1 MKNSEKKNTLDL
13 LKRLFSNYVQK
24 HKIKLV
30 ISIFCMI
37 IIAAATALNAWMMQP
52 VLDEI
57 FINKNKTLIVIIPLA
72 IILVAI
78 LKGTASYFQS
88 IFMSF
93 IGYKLVADVQDQMFK
108 SVIKCDLSF
117 HNEVNSGTI
126 VSRFIADVGALSRG
140 VHNVIINII
149 KDSLTFLFLVGV
161 MFYHDTK
168 LALIALFVFPVAIYP
183 IRRIGKRLR
192 KISKSTQVGFG
203 LLTSKLSESFTAI
216 KTIKAFSTENFE
228 SKKINK
234 EITNI
239 FNLTYKST
247 KVNSIARPLMEI
259 ISGFAIGAIIFI
271 GGSQV
276 ILDQTTPGTF
286 FSFLTALLMAYQP
299 IKSLASL
306 NATLQ
311 IAMAAAERVFE
322 ILDKKTQIIENK
334 SPKDNYLRKDKYNL
348 KISNLSF
355 KYKNSSKFIL
365 KNVDLEILAGEKI
378 ALVGHSGAGKTTL
391 MNLLPRFFDPSKGKI
406 EIGGI
411 NIQDLSLH
419 FLRNYFSLVSQDIT
433 LFDETVKY
441 NICYGSNNY
450 SSKDLKKACK
460 KANCEEFIKKLPKGF
475 NQLIGENG
483 AKLSGGQKQRIAIA
497 RAFIRNSPFLLLD
510 EATSSLDSKSE
521 QKIQD
526 SLSSL
531 ISNKTALI
539 IAHRLST
546 VIDADRIVVINN
558 GEIIDIGK
566 HSSLIKKSKIYKNL
580 YELQFKKQSYEK
592 NIKA

>member
-1 MKNSEKKNTLDL
+1 
-13 LKRLFSNYVQK
+13 
-24 HKIKLV
+24 
-30 ISIFCMI
+30 
-37 IIAAATALNAWMMQP
+37 
-52 VLDEI
+52 
-57 FINKNKTLIVIIPLA
+57 
-72 IILVAI
+72 
-78 LKGTASYFQS
+78 
-88 IFMSF
+88 
-93 IGYKLVADVQDQMFK
+93 
-108 SVIKCDLSF
+108 
-117 HNEVNSGTI
+117 
-126 VSRFIADVGALSRG
+126 
-140 VHNVIINII
+140 
-149 KDSLTFLFLVGV
+149 
-161 MFYHDTK
+161 
-168 LALIALFVFPVAIYP
+168 
-183 IRRIGKRLR
+183 
-192 KISKSTQVGFG
+192 
-203 LLTSKLSESFTAI
+203 
-216 KTIKAFSTENFE
+216 
-228 SKKINK
+228 
-234 EITNI
+234 
-239 FNLTYKST
+239 
-247 KVNSIARPLMEI
+247 MEI

-334 SPKDNYLRKDKYNL
+334 YPKDSYLRKDKYNL
-348 KISNLSF
+348 KISNLF
-355 KYKNSSKFIL
+355 LNIKNSSKFIL
-365 KNVDLEILAGEKI
+365 KDIDLEILAGEKI

-411 NIQDLSLH
+411 NIKELSLN

-460 KANCEEFIKKLPKGF
+460 KANCEEFIKKLPNGF

-521 QKIQD
+521 KKIQD